1 MRGALGVGHRHGP
14 GIAAKVVHSLF
25 DSLATTKDAGMGMG
39 LTICKSIVEAH
50 GGQIEATS
58 LEGKGACFRFSL
70 PQTRGG
76 RDRTL
81 S

>member
-1 MRGALGVGHRHGP
+1 MCTERRRYSYVSGAT
-14 GIAAKVVHSLF
+14 KVAHHLF

-39 LTICKSIVEAH
+39 LSICKSIVEAH

-70 PQTRGG
+70 PRGRGTRAWT
-76 RDRTL
+76 RC
-81 S
+81 

>member
-1 MRGALGVGHRHGP
+1 
-14 GIAAKVVHSLF
+14 
-25 DSLATTKDAGMGMG
+25 MGMG
-39 LTICKSIVEAH
+39 LSICKSIVEAH

-70 PQTRGG
+70 PQGSGR

-81 S
+81 C

>member
-1 MRGALGVGHRHGP
+1 MCTERRRYSYVSVPRRSRTHL
-14 GIAAKVVHSLF
+14 I

-39 LTICKSIVEAH
+39 LSICKSIVEAH

-70 PQTRGG
+70 PRGRGTRAWT
-76 RDRTL
+76 RC
-81 S
+81 